1 MNHRPLLFAALLVF
15 ARSVSAQQAPQ
26 ASQPAQRPPAQAT
39 SPALTPEQKAQIARQ
54 DANMTQAAAQV
65 VQLVDANRSGEVWD
79 GASSVMKEL
88 VTRDDFIRQITTDR
102 NKLGKV
108 VNRGKAVVSRSQFPA
123 GGKVPQGVYINV
135 AVPTKFA
142 KADKPVRELVSFHLD
157 DDKTWRVSGYSL
169 R

>member
-1 MNHRPLLFAALLVF
+1 
-15 ARSVSAQQAPQ
+15 
-26 ASQPAQRPPAQAT
+26 
-39 SPALTPEQKAQIARQ
+39 
-54 DANMTQAAAQV
+54 MTQAAAQV
-65 VQLVDANRSGEVWD
+65 VQLVDANRTGEVWD